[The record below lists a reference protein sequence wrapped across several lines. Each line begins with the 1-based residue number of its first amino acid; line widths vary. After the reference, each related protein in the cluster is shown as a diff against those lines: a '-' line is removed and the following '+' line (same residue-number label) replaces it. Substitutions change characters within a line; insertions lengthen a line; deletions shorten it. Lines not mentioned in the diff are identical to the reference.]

1 MTPSYNE
8 ELISLFVSEL
18 GSSSKKIQLSLSE
31 QIDLY
36 NLATGTYSPLTGFCH
51 RDDFVS
57 ITEKMQL
64 TDGTLWSI
72 PIILAIDEKRAQEI
86 LSSDIHIVDFV
97 DENDSHIASISD
109 IEIYFFDKDAYCL
122 NIFWTLD
129 SKHPGVQRI
138 EKMWNFLIGGD
149 VQIKDGWK
157 IKFDDVDPR
166 KILTPQET
174 RKLFAEKWFKEIV
187 AFQTRNV
194 PHRGH
199 EYIQKCA
206 LENVDALLIH
216 PVIGEKKSWDFQ
228 NRVILGSYEILAN
241 KYYNPERVFISC
253 LPWVMQ
259 YAWPREAILHA
270 IIRQNFW
277 CTHFIVGRDHAWV
290 WSYYG
295 TYDAQKIFDT
305 LPAWALKIKILRY
318 ENAAYCPQV
327 EWVVTDKTSPSTSAE
342 RIFISGTKFRAMLT
356 EWIRPPVEFIRK
368 EITDYLVSEKNIFI
382 D

>member
-122 NIFWTLD
+122 NIF
-129 SKHPGVQRI
+129 
-138 EKMWNFLIGGD
+138 
-149 VQIKDGWK
+149 
-157 IKFDDVDPR
+157 
-166 KILTPQET
+166 
-174 RKLFAEKWFKEIV
+174 
-187 AFQTRNV
+187 
-194 PHRGH
+194 
-199 EYIQKCA
+199 
-206 LENVDALLIH
+206 
-216 PVIGEKKSWDFQ
+216 
-228 NRVILGSYEILAN
+228 
-241 KYYNPERVFISC
+241 
-253 LPWVMQ
+253 
-259 YAWPREAILHA
+259 
-270 IIRQNFW
+270 
-277 CTHFIVGRDHAWV
+277 
-290 WSYYG
+290 
-295 TYDAQKIFDT
+295 
-305 LPAWALKIKILRY
+305 
-318 ENAAYCPQV
+318 
-327 EWVVTDKTSPSTSAE
+327 
-342 RIFISGTKFRAMLT
+342 
-356 EWIRPPVEFIRK
+356 
-368 EITDYLVSEKNIFI
+368 
-382 D
+382 